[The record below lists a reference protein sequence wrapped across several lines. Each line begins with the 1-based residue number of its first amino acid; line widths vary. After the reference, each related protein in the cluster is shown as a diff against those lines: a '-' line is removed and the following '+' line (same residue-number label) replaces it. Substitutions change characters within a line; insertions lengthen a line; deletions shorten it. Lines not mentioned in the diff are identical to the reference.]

1 MRPHVTTKAPSFA
14 RRVFLACGLAFAM
27 IAPMSPDA
35 ANAAPQAMT
44 APEAHAAA
52 KAGDIVLV
60 DIRTPEEWAETGIPE
75 GAVALDMRAPD
86 FVQKLVDIRK
96 KFPKKPIAMICRTGN
111 RSGYV
116 TTTLDR
122 QGFPCLIDVKEGV
135 VGGPNGPGWLK
146 RGLPVYPGTAQ
157 NAKARL
163 DALLNAPGE

>member
-1 MRPHVTTKAPSFA
+1 MRPHVTTSAANIA
-14 RRVFLACGLAFAM
+14 RRSFLASGLAFAM
-27 IAPMSPDA
+27 IALMPPND
-35 ANAAPQAMT
+35 ANAKPAAMT
-44 APEAHAAA
+44 APEAHEAA

-86 FVQKLVDIRK
+86 FVRKLVDIRK
-96 KFPKKPIAMICRTGN
+96 KYPKKPIAMICRTGN

-122 QGFPCLIDVKEGV
+122 QGFPGLIDVKEGV

-146 RGLPVYPGTAQ
+146 RGLPIYPGTAQ
-157 NAKARL
+157 NVKERL